1 MTRDTPN
8 GDSGTEESETEE
20 PSDAEGDDRH
30 VCRVTGREQ
39 GLVGKYDIWLCRQSF
54 RELAPEIG
62 FEKYE

>member
-1 MTRDTPN
+1 MTRNTSN
-8 GDSGTEESETEE
+8 GDDGTGRPT
-20 PSDAEGDDRH
+20 DRSNEDRR

-62 FEKYE
+62 FEKYD